1 MQTHSGFIEVAVPLH
16 LEQTFTYK
24 LPPGL
29 SERAVPGLRVLVPF
43 GRRTITGYILGPAP
57 PADDLKVKELLEI
70 LDSEP
75 LFTGSDLAFY
85 RWIASY
91 YMYPLGEVIKT
102 ALPPGLTIMG
112 RRKDGVAADGS
123 IVSEELLS
131 KGTRCRE
138 ERHFIATADEAP
150 QALKGRAAEILGV
163 IRSEQVASAAFIKSR
178 FGDAHPQLKRLQDL
192 GLIRVESREVYRDP
206 FSHQPVRSDTPLIL
220 NSSQEIAMEALKK
233 GIDSKEFSPY
243 LLHGVTGS
251 GKTEVYLQAIA
262 YALEKGKDAMV
273 LVPEIALTPQLVERF
288 RRRFSCGIA
297 VLHSGLSNGERYDEW
312 RRIRRN
318 EARIVIGARSAIFAP
333 VVNLGILVVD
343 EEHEASYKQSDGV
356 RYNARDLSLVL
367 GKLRGAVVLLGSA
380 TPLVTTFHAAR
391 AGRITELTLESRVND
406 RPMPDT
412 LLIDCRGRKSAP
424 ISPELTEALRDNLA
438 GGGQS
443 LLLLNRRGFATW
455 LECRDCGYTLRCPNC
470 SVTLTYHQNRKRH
483 ICHYCD
489 HSIPAPSL
497 CPECHGGEIGLFGQG
512 TERLEE
518 DITALFPDA
527 RIARMDRDTTKG
539 RGGHSRILKKFE
551 NGETDILIG
560 TQMIAKG
567 HDFPGVTLVGVVS
580 ADTALNLP
588 DFRGAERGF
597 QLVSQVMGRAGRGDQ
612 PGKVLVQTLNPEH
625 FALITAASHNYEAF
639 YNEELAERKDAGYP
653 PFSHLAA
660 IHFSGNSSQLVEKG
674 AKAAADYLREMR
686 RVRGWRLEILGPA
699 AAPIVMIRGRYR
711 WQILLKST
719 GRAELHRLVQ
729 LFRKEHSPCST
740 VRMVIDIDPLEL
752 L

>member
-1 MQTHSGFIEVAVPLH
+1 MQPPSGIIEVAVPLH
-16 LEQTFTYK
+16 LEQTFTYA
-24 LPPGL
+24 LPAALPNP
-29 SERAVPGLRVLVPF
+29 AVTGLRVLVPF
-43 GRRTITGYILGPAP
+43 GKRTITGYILGFVPH
-57 PADDLKVKELLEI
+57 ADGLKVKEVLEV

-75 LFTGSDLAFY
+75 LFTASDLEFY

-91 YMYPLGEVIKT
+91 YMHPLGEVIKT

-112 RRKDGVAADGS
+112 RRKAGVADDGS
-123 IVSEELLS
+123 PVYEELLS
-131 KGTRCRE
+131 RGTRCRE
-138 ERHFIATADEAP
+138 ERHFIASAEEAP
-150 QALKGRAAEILGV
+150 QALKGRALELFSFILSS
-163 IRSEQVASAAFIKSR
+163 REASASSIRSR
-178 FGDAHPQLKRLQDL
+178 FGGSGPQLKRLKDL
-192 GLIRVESREVYRDP
+192 GLIREEKREVYRDP
-206 FSHQPVRSDTPLIL
+206 FSDQPVRSDIPLDL
-220 NSSQEIAMEALKK
+220 NTSQKTAMEALEQ
-233 GIDSKEFSPY
+233 GIDAKEFRPF

-251 GKTEVYLQAIA
+251 GKTEVYLQAIS
-262 YALEKGKDAMV
+262 YALDKGKDALV
-273 LVPEIALTPQLVERF
+273 LVPEIGLTPQLVERF

-297 VLHSGLSNGERYDEW
+297 VLHSGLSSGERYDEW
-312 RRIRRN
+312 RRIRRG

-333 VVNLGILVVD
+333 VGNLGILVVD
-343 EEHEASYKQSDGV
+343 EEHETTYKQSDGL

-367 GKLRGAVVLLGSA
+367 GKQCGAVVLLGSA

-391 AGRITELTLESRVND
+391 TGRIAELSLGCRVND

-412 LLIDCRGRKSAP
+412 LLIDQRGRKGATL
-424 ISPELTEALRDNLA
+424 SPELIEALRGNLA
-438 GGGQS
+438 MGGQTI
-443 LLLLNRRGFATW
+443 LLLNRRGFATW
-455 LECRDCGYTLRCPNC
+455 LECRDCGHTLRCPNC

-497 CPECHGGEIGLFGQG
+497 CPECRGGEIGLFGQG

-518 DITALFPDA
+518 EVSALFPEA
-527 RIARMDRDTTKG
+527 RIARMDRDTTSG
-539 RGGHSRILKKFE
+539 RGGYSRILKKFE

-625 FALITAASHNYEAF
+625 FALITAAAHDYETF
-639 YNEELAERKDAGYP
+639 YKEELAERKDAGYP

-660 IHFSGNSSQLVEKG
+660 LHFSGNSLPMVEKE
-674 AKAAADYLREMR
+674 AKAVADHLREMR
-686 RVRGWRLEILGPA
+686 QKLGWHLEILGPA
-699 AAPIVMIRGRYR
+699 SAPLGMIRGRYR
-711 WQILLKST
+711 WQILLKSAR
-719 GRAELHRLVQ
+719 RAELHRLLQ
-729 LFRKEHSPCST
+729 QFRGEHVPRST
-740 VRMVIDIDPLEL
+740 VRMAIDIDPLEL